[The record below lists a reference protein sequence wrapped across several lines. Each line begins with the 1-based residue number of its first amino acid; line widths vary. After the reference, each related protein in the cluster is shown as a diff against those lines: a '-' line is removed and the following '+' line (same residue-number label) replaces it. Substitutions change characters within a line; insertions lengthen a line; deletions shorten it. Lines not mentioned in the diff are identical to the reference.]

1 MGIVPLWGF
10 QMLLAISISL
20 LLRLNKTLVIIAT
33 NVSIPPMIPL
43 VIYLSHVTGKFW
55 MGKYATSISFSD
67 DITLEFIRD
76 NFVQYAVGAVTLAT
90 LAGLFFGLLT
100 YGILKVIKRIR

>member
-10 QMLLAISISL
+10 QMVIAISISL
-20 LLRLNKTLVIIAT
+20 LLRLNKTLVLIAA

-55 MGKYATSISFSD
+55 MGRHATSISFSD
-67 DITLEFIRD
+67 DITLEFIHN
-76 NFVQYAVGAVTLAT
+76 NFIQYALGAVTLAT
-90 LAGLFFGLLT
+90 LAGLFFGLFT
-100 YGILKVIKRIR
+100 YCILKVIKHMR